1 MSDILQ
7 VAVQGRRRQRVAVL
21 TAFACLLTLVL
32 PLAAQAH
39 HSRAAFDLQAQ
50 IALQGEVTEVGW
62 TNPHFYM
69 QLQLDDGQVWT
80 FEGHS
85 IPGLV
90 RNGWRRNT
98 LEVGATVRLVANPH
112 RDGRTRFAL
121 LNHVTREDGATFHS
135 FKPTEE
141 VSRRLRQPIAASKDF
156 TGSWQ
161 IERSLRQNL
170 VGGFGAPSDWP
181 LTETARSQA
190 ASFDIKDDPS
200 LRCEPRGLP
209 RMLEWPYISRWRN
222 VDDGIDVVI
231 EHSTDRRLL
240 FNDAGAARAVMPDMG
255 ISRITHRDAEKLMI
269 ESQGFPAKFW
279 GITRGIDSSDA
290 KRLVETYTLA
300 PDGLS
305 KHLTLEIHDPA
316 SLTEPVVQVYKY
328 RKTHDFVFGEE
339 PPCDLTT
346 AQRHLQFE

>member
-1 MSDILQ
+1 MTPIVQ
-7 VAVQGRRRQRVAVL
+7 VAAQGQRRQRFAVL
-21 TAFACLLTLVL
+21 RAVAWVLGFVL

-50 IALQGEVTEVGW
+50 IALQGEVVEVGW

-98 LEVGATVRLVANPH
+98 LEVGATVRIVANPH
-112 RDGRTRFAL
+112 RDGHTRFAL

-141 VSRRLRQPIAASKDF
+141 VRRRLRQPIAPSTDF

-170 VGGFGAPSDWP
+170 VGGFSAPAEWP
-181 LTETARSQA
+181 LTATASAQV

-240 FNDAGAARAVMPDMG
+240 FNDAGAARAVLADMG
-255 ISRITHRDAEKLMI
+255 ISRITRRDAEKLVI

-279 GITRGIDSSDA
+279 GITRGIDSSEA

-305 KHLTLEIHDPA
+305 MNLTVEIHDPA
-316 SLTEPVVQVYKY
+316 ALTEPVVQVHTY

-339 PPCDLTT
+339 PPCDLAT
-346 AQRHLQFE
+346 ARRHLQFE